1 MSSPGGVVMDFAA
14 QFGKNLARV
23 RKRADL
29 SQEELSVMA
38 SVHRTEI
45 SQLERGLRVARVDTL
60 VKLLGSLEANADELL
75 DGLGWEPGD
84 VRYRHFK
91 PARDATL

>member
-1 MSSPGGVVMDFAA
+1 MIDLAA
-14 QFGKNLARV
+14 VFGENLARV
-23 RKRADL
+23 RKRQGM

-60 VKLLGSLEANADELL
+60 VKLKGSLGISAEELL
-75 DGLGWEPGD
+75 AGLEWTPGG
-84 VRYRHFK
+84 VSYGAFV
-91 PARDATL
+91 ARESGR